1 MAEWAFL
8 NPSPPDLPPPLLLRP
23 QGLRAPPAGRP
34 VAQDRLSHGP
44 AHGWGS
50 ARTERAAG
58 VAPVAPPRHPRR
70 GCQRANN
77 GVDPKGATD
86 RLRCPGMTP
95 THASPPSSAPAPRPP
110 PARRIAY
117 PTTGACS
124 RRTRQGTHE
133 PQGAASLNLLR
144 SRQTPARQRRARRGR
159 HRCHA
164 PQRPQR
170 ALRCR
175 AEGAVRVRRYRPAA
189 LQGRNVAC
197 VAHACHLWAIP
208 PCAPQ
213 YCLFSMSRFYLMGSI
228 NGLICMLCRFDGG
241 CQSLRLPRC
250 WILVPGQAQ
259 RFGSIW
265 IAMPSY

>member
-1 MAEWAFL
+1 MAERAFL

-23 QGLRAPPAGRP
+23 QGLRALPAGRL
-34 VAQDRLSHGP
+34 VAQDRPSHGP

-70 GCQRANN
+70 SCQRANN

-95 THASPPSSAPAPRPP
+95 THASPPSSAPAARPP

-133 PQGAASLNLLR
+133 PQGAASRPPSITPNSGAAASSSSWPPSASR
-144 SRQTPARQRRARRGR
+144 SSTTSTRSQVPRRRCGPCTAISSCGTARTK
-159 HRCHA
+159 CC
-164 PQRPQR
+164 
-170 ALRCR
+170 LCC
-175 AEGAVRVRRYRPAA
+175 
-189 LQGRNVAC
+189 AC
-197 VAHACHLWAIP
+197 LPPMGHSTVCSAI
-208 PCAPQ
+208 
-213 YCLFSMSRFYLMGSI
+213 LFVFNEPIL
-228 NGLICMLCRFDGG
+228 FDG
-241 CQSLRLPRC
+241 
-250 WILVPGQAQ
+250 VH
-259 RFGSIW
+259 
-265 IAMPSY
+265 

>member
-1 MAEWAFL
+1 MGIPQSALAFIFIGRGRRT
-8 NPSPPDLPPPLLLRP
+8 PSRVGLHEDSLQKNLILLGLYRPDRSD
-23 QGLRAPPAGRP
+23 RSTRP
-34 VAQDRLSHGP
+34 VRPVGLGRCQIWLS
-44 AHGWGS
+44 
-50 ARTERAAG
+50 T
-58 VAPVAPPRHPRR
+58 
-70 GCQRANN
+70 
-77 GVDPKGATD
+77 
-86 RLRCPGMTP
+86 
-95 THASPPSSAPAPRPP
+95 
-110 PARRIAY
+110 
-117 PTTGACS
+117 ACS

-133 PQGAASLNLLR
+133 PQGAASLDLLR
-144 SRQTPARQRRARRGR
+144 SRQTPARQRRARHGR
-159 HRCHA
+159 HRRHA

-189 LQGRNVAC
+189 LQGQNVAC

-259 RFGSIW
+259 RFGKQLSL
-265 IAMPSY
+265 S

>member
-175 AEGAVRVRRYRPAA
+175 AEGSMEVARVCACQDVGFWCRAKLSALGLFGLLCQATDKNIGQLRPQYRNMQYMPNGLRYR
-189 LQGRNVAC
+189 
-197 VAHACHLWAIP
+197 HCHI
-208 PCAPQ
+208 
-213 YCLFSMSRFYLMGSI
+213 
-228 NGLICMLCRFDGG
+228 
-241 CQSLRLPRC
+241 
-250 WILVPGQAQ
+250 
-259 RFGSIW
+259 
-265 IAMPSY
+265 